1 MTKPGSLDLRIE
13 PLTSTHDRTTFTC
26 GVDSLD
32 VYLKTQAW
40 QDMRRKANAVFVLV
54 HAMAPTQV
62 LGYVTLCSTTVLH
75 GAIPEAARKHIP
87 RYPLVSA
94 TLIGR
99 LAVRTERQGEGLGSI
114 LLAHTL
120 RKAYKSAAS
129 VGSSL
134 VVVDDAINETAASFY
149 AAHGFVRLPE
159 SMRVILPMRVI
170 GKLIDP

>member
-40 QDMRRKANAVFVLV
+40 QDMRRKANAVFVLI
-54 HAMAPTQV
+54 HAKAPAQV

-87 RYPLVSA
+87 RYPHVSA

-114 LLAHTL
+114 LLAHSL
-120 RKAYKSAAS
+120 RKAYESAAS

-134 VVVDDAINETAASFY
+134 VVVDAINETAASFY
-149 AAHGFVRLPE
+149 ATHGFVRLPE
-159 SMRVILPMRVI
+159 SMRLILPTRVI